1 MPPVLVAVPTW
12 PGSLL
17 AFRDAIGRCSKDER
31 VGQPA
36 RHVLALQVF
45 ITSLENLLQLQ
56 QVAGAANS
64 RVFLKYL
71 CRTSSMIPTLLA
83 DSYRQHQ

>member
-36 RHVLALQVF
+36 RHVLALRKHKF
-45 ITSLENLLQLQ
+45 SLFD
-56 QVAGAANS
+56 AFS
-64 RVFLKYL
+64 
-71 CRTSSMIPTLLA
+71 
-83 DSYRQHQ
+83 

>member
-17 AFRDAIGRCSKDER
+17 AFRDAFGRCSKDER

-36 RHVLALQVF
+36 RHVLALRKHKF
-45 ITSLENLLQLQ
+45 SLRPWSACCNC
-56 QVAGAANS
+56 S
-64 RVFLKYL
+64 K
-71 CRTSSMIPTLLA
+71 
-83 DSYRQHQ
+83 